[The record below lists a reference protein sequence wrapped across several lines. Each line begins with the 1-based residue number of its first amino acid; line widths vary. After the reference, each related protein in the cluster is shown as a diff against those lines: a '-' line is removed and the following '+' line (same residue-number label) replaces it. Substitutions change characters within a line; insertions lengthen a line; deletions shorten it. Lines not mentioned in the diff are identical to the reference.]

1 MKRFF
6 TTLAV
11 AAMVLPSFA
20 QTETPV
26 DTSWKKGGMGSVNF
40 NQVAFSNWAA
50 GGENSVSGAAF
61 LTLFANYAKNR
72 LAWDNQLD
80 LAYGLLKSG
89 TAKVVKSE
97 DKIDLNSKV
106 GYKVSDVS
114 KFYYTFLFNFKSQ
127 FANGY
132 DYKNDTLREHPIS
145 RFLAPAYLLY
155 SIGVDYKPNDNFSL
169 YLSPLT
175 GRTIIVN
182 DDNLSQAGAFGVDPG
197 KKSLTQLG
205 AYLRATYKK
214 DVFTNVNFQ
223 TKLELFSNYLKNP
236 QNIAV
241 NHEILIAMK
250 INKFLSAN
258 IGTQMIYDDIVPVT
272 VIKETSGVKETKTGP
287 RLQFKEVFGIGLSY
301 KF

>member
-182 DDNLSQAGAFGVDPG
+182 DDDLSQAGAFGVDPG

>member
-1 MKRFF
+1 MKHLF
-6 TTLAV
+6 TTLA
-11 AAMVLPSFA
+11 AMAIVLPSLA
-20 QTETPV
+20 QTETAV

-40 NQVAFSNWAA
+40 NQIAFSNWAA

-61 LTLFANYAKNR
+61 LTLFANYAKDR
-72 LAWDNQLD
+72 IAWDNQLD

-89 TAKVVKSE
+89 SAKVVKSE
-97 DKIDLNSKV
+97 DKIDLNSKL
-106 GYKVSDVS
+106 GYKIAKES

-127 FANGY
+127 FGNGY
-132 DYKNDTLREHPIS
+132 DYKLDTLREHPIS

-205 AYLRATYKK
+205 AYLKAMYKK

-236 QNIAV
+236 QNIAI

-250 INKFLSAN
+250 INKYLSAN
-258 IGTQMIYDDIVPVT
+258 IGTQLIYDDIIPVT
-272 VIKETSGVKETKTGP
+272 VIKETSGVKEAQTGP